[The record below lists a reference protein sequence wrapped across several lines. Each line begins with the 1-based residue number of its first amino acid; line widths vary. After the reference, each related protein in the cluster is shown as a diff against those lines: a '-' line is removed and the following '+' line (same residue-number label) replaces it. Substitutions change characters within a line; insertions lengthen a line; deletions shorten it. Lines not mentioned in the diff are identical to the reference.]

1 MTKMIKGATM
11 WTCDGV
17 KMVQIVERLAD
28 GWTGSVVSYPV
39 KDIAKAQER
48 LAAYRYMIAA

>member
-17 KMVQIVERLAD
+17 QLVQIAERLANGRAGEVRD
-28 GWTGSVVSYPV
+28 YPINS
-39 KDIAKAQER
+39 KAEAMAIAKREGAKFT
-48 LAAYRYMIAA
+48 A